1 LNLVINQPTKGKNM
15 ATIRTVL
22 SVKPETKGKID
33 NYLEL
38 YEKETGLRITA
49 VSFFDQ
55 AVNEKIERD
64 TIKFKK

>member
-1 LNLVINQPTKGKNM
+1 MNLVINQPTKGKNM

-64 TIKFKK
+64 TTKFKK

>member
-1 LNLVINQPTKGKNM
+1 MYSNNYNLTTKGENI

-22 SVKPETKGKID
+22 SVKPETKEKLD
-33 NYLEL
+33 NYLDL

-55 AVNEKIERD
+55 AITEKIERD
-64 TIKFKK
+64 TSKK

>member
-1 LNLVINQPTKGKNM
+1 M

-64 TIKFKK
+64 TTKFKK

>member
-64 TIKFKK
+64 TTKFKK

>member
-1 LNLVINQPTKGKNM
+1 MNIVINQPTKGKNM

>member
-1 LNLVINQPTKGKNM
+1 LNLVINQPTKGENM

-64 TIKFKK
+64 TTKFKK

>member
-1 LNLVINQPTKGKNM
+1 MT
-15 ATIRTVL
+15 TRTVL
-22 SVKPETKGKID
+22 SVKPETKAKLST
-33 NYLEL
+33 YLDL

-55 AVNEKIERD
+55 AISEKIERD

>member
-1 LNLVINQPTKGKNM
+1 M

-22 SVKPETKGKID
+22 SVKPETKEKLD
-33 NYLEL
+33 NYLGL
-38 YEKETGLRITA
+38 HEKETGLRITA

-55 AVNEKIERD
+55 AVTEKIERD